1 MVAWEGNSPF
11 PIRYEMEFSKL
22 KYAQEWINVV
32 PEFDKEKN
40 LENVIFKLGDALVP
54 NKDRFAKEYP
64 VCFDCA
70 NIKDGCICYTA
81 KNGSCSRG
89 LRLLQAR

>member
-1 MVAWEGNSPF
+1 
-11 PIRYEMEFSKL
+11 MEFSNL
-22 KYAQEWINVV
+22 KYAQEWIKVV

-54 NKDRFAKEYP
+54 NNDRFAKEYP
-64 VCFDCA
+64 VSFDCA
-70 NIKDGCICYTA
+70 NFKDGCICYRA

-89 LRLLQAR
+89 LRLL